1 LGAVLQI
8 TLKTLMQQ
16 ATVLTFDAT
25 AGEKFRP
32 GFERR
37 ILHTRDLMTVVLD
50 IDNGPWT
57 APDPY
62 HAHPHEQI
70 TYLAEGEIL
79 FLAEGQ
85 EPRRMTAGDLFAV
98 PSGVPHSIQL
108 LSRGARLVDTFNP
121 IRQDFLPT
129 TP

>member
-1 LGAVLQI
+1 M
-8 TLKTLMQQ
+8 TQ

-25 AGEKFRP
+25 DGEKFRP

-37 ILHTRDLMTVVLD
+37 IIQTRDLMTVVLD
-50 IDNGPWT
+50 IENGPW
-57 APDPY
+57 AAADPF
-62 HAHPHEQI
+62 HSHPHEQI
-70 TYLAEGEIL
+70 TYLADGEIL

-108 LSRGARLVDTFNP
+108 LSPKARLVDTFNP
-121 IRQDFLPT
+121 IREDFLK
-129 TP
+129 

>member
-1 LGAVLQI
+1 
-8 TLKTLMQQ
+8 MP
-16 ATVLTFDAT
+16 ATVLHVDGIE
-25 AGEKFRP
+25 GEKFRE

-37 ILHTRDLMTVVLD
+37 IVHTRDLMTVVLD

-85 EPRRMTAGDLFAV
+85 EPVRMTAGDLFAV

-108 LSRGARLVDTFNP
+108 LSTRARLVDTFNP
-121 IRQDFLPT
+121 IREDFLAQNAT
-129 TP
+129 